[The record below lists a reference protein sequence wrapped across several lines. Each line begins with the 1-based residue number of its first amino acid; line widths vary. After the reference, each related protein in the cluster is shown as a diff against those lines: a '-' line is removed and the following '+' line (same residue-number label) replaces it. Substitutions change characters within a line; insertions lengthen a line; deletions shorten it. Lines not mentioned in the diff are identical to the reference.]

1 MNRVFIRIQKDSSSR
16 YNKILPIEFVSI
28 DFLFNTKTTID
39 RIIKNSNNRIYII
52 EFVWNYINKFL
63 FQFYKIHIDKKNIN
77 HYHWIFVLRCI
88 LFMEDLSMQQELYQ
102 KKFYNVDKRDK
113 REKIKIW
120 RKKEKCISLRICWV
134 VDFLAAGTSKNNK
147 S

>member
-1 MNRVFIRIQKDSSSR
+1 
-16 YNKILPIEFVSI
+16 
-28 DFLFNTKTTID
+28 
-39 RIIKNSNNRIYII
+39 
-52 EFVWNYINKFL
+52 
-63 FQFYKIHIDKKNIN
+63 
-77 HYHWIFVLRCI
+77 
-88 LFMEDLSMQQELYQ
+88 MEDLSMQQELYQ